1 MKKNLTRDRQRA
13 ALIREAEESAA
24 ALLRE
29 AAEWQADHPEAT
41 LEELEVEVLQL
52 RQRFGAQLL
61 NTLVRHR
68 ELQQPVPGPRCS
80 KCGAEMHYKGEK
92 DRTLPTTL
100 GDLHLERSY
109 YYCSACRQGVFP
121 PGSGDRGDRGT
132 V

>member
-1 MKKNLTRDRQRA
+1 MKKDVTRDRQKA
-13 ALIREAEESAA
+13 ALIGEAEESAA

-52 RQRFGAQLL
+52 RQRFGEQLL

-68 ELQQPVPGPRCS
+68 EAQPPVPGPRCPE
-80 KCGAEMHYKGEK
+80 CDAEMHYKGEK
-92 DRTLPTTL
+92 GRTLPTTL
-100 GDLHLERSY
+100 GDLHLERGY

-121 PGSGDRGDRGT
+121 PGSDAGGDSGT